1 MKTKL
6 FLSLVALL
14 IIVAPE
20 VVSAQEAAAPAPP
33 AVVAVPPAEPFEA
46 APAIAAFFD
55 DGNFLGVVVEEV
67 TRENMGGY
75 GLTGEPR
82 GVAVTR
88 VVKDGPAERAG
99 LREKDVIVRFD
110 GEQVT
115 SVRKLNR
122 LIGESAPGHGARLT
136 IRRGGAEQ
144 ELTVTL
150 GKRESFMRTFE
161 GLQNIMPLEAEARR
175 RAEESRAQGEAARR
189 GADELR
195 GRADELR
202 RRAEEWQRANPGG
215 VYAFG
220 GGRRIGVSTTS
231 LGKQL
236 ADYFGVSNGALVS
249 SVEENSPAAK
259 AGLKAGDIITEAEGE
274 KVDDVGDLSRLLNRK
289 EEGEVTL
296 TVVRDRQR
304 RTVKL
309 TPERRQPQTFNLSPS
324 VYAAPRIAAAPRA
337 PLTVVR
343 PAMARPAA
351 VRPMAGRPALVAPL
365 APRAVTAP
373 HFRLNTPR
381 TIRMRPDRVVGERLL

>member
-1 MKTKL
+1 MKMKL
-6 FLSLVALL
+6 ILALVALF
-14 IIVAPE
+14 IIVPPE
-20 VVSAQEAAAPAPP
+20 MAVAQEAAAPPAPP
-33 AVVAVPPAEPFEA
+33 AAVAVPQVEAAPA

-99 LREKDVIVRFD
+99 LRERDVIVRFD

-175 RAEESRAQGEAARR
+175 RAEESRAQGEEVRR
-189 GADELR
+189 
-195 GRADELR
+195 RADELR
-202 RRAEEWQRANPGG
+202 RRAEEMQRNWPGG
-215 VYAFG
+215 VYAYAFG
-220 GGRRIGVSTTS
+220 GGRRIGVSTST

-236 ADYFGVSNGALVS
+236 ADYFGVSHGALVS
-249 SVEENSPAAK
+249 AVEENSPAAK

-274 KVDDVGDLSRLLNRK
+274 KVDDAGDLSRLLNRK

-309 TPERRQPQTFNLSPS
+309 TPERRQPQSFQFNPGTYVMPS
-324 VYAAPRIAAAPRA
+324 IASAPRA

-343 PAMARPAA
+343 PAV
-351 VRPMAGRPALVAPL
+351 VRPMAVRPALVAPL
-365 APRAVTAP
+365 ATRAVTAP
-373 HFRLNTPR
+373 HFRLTTPR
-381 TIRMRPDRVVGERLL
+381 IIRMRPDRVVGERVL

>member
-1 MKTKL
+1 MKMKL
-6 FLSLVALL
+6 ILSLVALF
-14 IIVAPE
+14 IIVPPDIAE
-20 VVSAQEAAAPAPP
+20 AQEAAPPPP
-33 AVVAVPPAEPFEA
+33 AVVAVPSVEAAPA

-161 GLQNIMPLEAEARR
+161 GLQNIMPLEAEAHR
-175 RAEESRAQGEAARR
+175 RAEESRAQGEEVRR
-189 GADELR
+189 
-195 GRADELR
+195 RADELR
-202 RRAEEWQRANPGG
+202 RQAEEWRRANRGG
-215 VYAFG
+215 AFAYAFG
-220 GGRRIGVSTTS
+220 GGRRIGVSTNT

-249 SVEENSPAAK
+249 SVEENSPASK

-274 KVDDVGDLSRLLNRK
+274 KVDDAGDLSRLLNRK

-309 TPERRQPQTFNLSPS
+309 TPERRQPPSFQFNPGTFVMPS
-324 VYAAPRIAAAPRA
+324 IAAAPRA

-343 PAMARPAA
+343 PALARPMA
-351 VRPMAGRPALVAPL
+351 VRPALIAPL

-373 HFRLNTPR
+373 RFRLFTPR
-381 TIRMRPDRVVGERLL
+381 TIRMRPDRVLGERVL